1 MCTWPLGYQ
10 RALTCIGV
18 VRWAE
23 RPIFGKRRYM
33 NYEGCKRKFDVKAF
47 VAKYPPA
54 AANAAAAAATQ
65 KK

>member
-1 MCTWPLGYQ
+1 MLSLGVH
-10 RALTCIGV
+10 CIVV

-23 RPIFGKRRYM
+23 RPIFGKIRYM

-54 AANAAAAAATQ
+54 AANAAAAAAKQ

>member
-1 MCTWPLGYQ
+1 LF
-10 RALTCIGV
+10 
-18 VRWAE
+18 RWAE
-23 RPIFGKRRYM
+23 RPIFGKIRYM

-54 AANAAAAAATQ
+54 AANAAAAAAKQ